1 MALMYVCCM
10 FSHVQLFAT
19 PWSVA
24 PGLLHLWEFS
34 REEYWSGLPCPARG
48 DLPNPEIEPR
58 SPTMQED
65 SLLSEPTAKP
75 IDVYTPGF

>member
-34 REEYWSGLPCPARG
+34 REEYWSGLPCPAPG
-48 DLPNPEIEPR
+48 DLLDPGMEPMSLK
-58 SPTMQED
+58 SPALAGGFFTPRVTQE
-65 SLLSEPTAKP
+65 TFFH
-75 IDVYTPGF
+75 V

>member
-1 MALMYVCCM
+1 MYVCCM
-10 FSHVQLFAT
+10 FSRVQLFET
-19 PWSVA
+19 PWYVA
-24 PGLLHLWEFS
+24 PRLLHLWEFS
-34 REEYWSGLPCPARG
+34 REEYWSGLPCPAPG

-65 SLLSEPTAKP
+65 SLLSELTAKP